1 MKKIQLKSGVNL
13 VVLPTTQFKTLHI
26 AVDFAAPLLEI
37 DKVSARSLLTYL
49 TAVSSN
55 KYPSQ
60 QMVAQKTIDLYGAQY
75 QTDVMRFGQTHHVR
89 YTLQMP
95 APTYIDAE
103 NSLLH
108 DAFDFLRDMIFS
120 PFVIN
125 GRFDLP
131 IFTKEKQSL
140 INELDSLTDDKQR
153 YAMSK
158 LREITYAVPA
168 MTISSSGRTSDVE
181 ALTSESVYQAYQNM
195 INNDTINI
203 IVYGDV
209 DEDRVLSELTTWPLV
224 ARQEQSLTPFYRQE
238 VLPVI
243 NELTDVQADINQA
256 IMTISYRLAI
266 APEDPRRFVA
276 LVMNALFGGSPLS
289 KLFTVIRE
297 KESLAYSIY
306 SRWQNDTG
314 FITVAAGLDADKVSQ
329 TDAMIQAQITAIQV
343 GDFSEETLSAIKA
356 SLINDYL
363 SQQDSPASEI
373 GLVFSRLLT
382 NRETTLTDWVA
393 AVNAVTSA
401 DVAKMANEVVVQSR
415 FTLMPEVLL

>member
-55 KYPSQ
+55 KYSSQ

-108 DAFDFLRDMIFS
+108 DAFDFLRDMIFN

-125 GRFDLP
+125 GHFDLP

-158 LREITYAVPA
+158 LREITYDLPA

-181 ALTSESVYQAYQNM
+181 ALTSESVYQVYQNM
-195 INNDTINI
+195 IKNDTINI

-209 DEDRVLSELTTWPLV
+209 DEDRVLSELAAWPLV

-238 VLPVI
+238 TLPVI

-382 NRETTLTDWVA
+382 NRETTVTAWVA
-393 AVNAVTSA
+393 AVNAVTPA
-401 DVAKMANEVVVQSR
+401 DVAKMANEVVIQSR